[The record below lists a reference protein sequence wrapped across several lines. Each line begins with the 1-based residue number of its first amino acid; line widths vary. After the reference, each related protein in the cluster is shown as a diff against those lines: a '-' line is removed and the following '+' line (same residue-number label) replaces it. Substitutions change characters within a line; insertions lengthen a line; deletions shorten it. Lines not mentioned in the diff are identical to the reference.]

1 MSLLQLRKEISELR
15 KTIIPDEPREKII
28 MSPEVL
34 RCSKELE
41 TAHAQ
46 ARQRLIDNGTSDR
59 ELRELQRM
67 GFVCDPGVIQAN
79 HNLLRVVWNVKNPD
93 KPQIAIDYLF
103 NCPAEVE
110 NYKRAYD
117 KLNEFSGIER
127 TSEVIEAEYELLRA
141 MTKAGV

>member
-1 MSLLQLRKEISELR
+1 M
-15 KTIIPDEPREKII
+15 P
-28 MSPEVL
+28 PEVL

-41 TAHAQ
+41 TAQAQ

-117 KLNEFSGIER
+117 KLNEFSNMAR
-127 TSEVIEAEYELLRA
+127 TPEVIDAEYELLRE
-141 MTKAGV
+141 MESAGIWGYSVYPTI